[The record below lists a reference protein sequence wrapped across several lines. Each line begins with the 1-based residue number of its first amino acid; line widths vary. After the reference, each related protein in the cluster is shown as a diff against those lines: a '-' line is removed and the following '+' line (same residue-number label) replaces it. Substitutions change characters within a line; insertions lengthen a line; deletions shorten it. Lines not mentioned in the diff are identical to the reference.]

1 MTVGVKTEAG
11 RQIREEILEMLRAY
25 RSDHGYFPTLDEVAA
40 ACDLSR
46 TSCQWH
52 IDSLVQQGFLSY
64 ERGRFARTLRLSRKS
79 REHLQ

>member
-1 MTVGVKTEAG
+1 MGTKTDVG
-11 RQIREEILEMLRAY
+11 RQIRESILDALRDY
-25 RSDHGYFPTLDEVAA
+25 RSDHGYYPTQDEVAA

-64 ERGRFARTLRLSRKS
+64 EPRRFARTLRISRKS
-79 REHLQ
+79 REALE